1 MKFYTYSQNN
11 TGGFLLDSRNG
22 ISRYVIIEAVSAD
35 SANASAENIGI
46 YFDGCENG
54 VDCNCCGDRWY
65 KVDELDGKDQP
76 TIYGVTNFVFE
87 SENVNGYIHYAD
99 GRVQGI
105 FHENLK
111 KTWEL

>member
-11 TGGFLLDSRNG
+11 TGGSLELDSTNG
-22 ISRYVIIEAVSAD
+22 ISHYVIIEAVSAEL
-35 SANASAENIGI
+35 ANAVAKNIGI

-54 VDCNCCGDRWY
+54 VDCDCCGDRWY

-76 TIYGVTNFVFE
+76 TIYGDTNFVFE

-105 FHENLK
+105 FYK
-111 KTWEL
+111 